1 MPPEKQGKTIWEML
15 MERVR
20 GGGNGAGVAF
30 ENPLELRIGS
40 RVNVPF
46 SNGPEFENYDFTVK
60 EIREF
65 TRRIGAQDFRFTDY
79 VLAGVNKSSFDADQ
93 ALTAKLR
100 TVPNKAGGKDSLLL
114 RLYDEF
120 GFAEDFLAV
129 VKDDTGVFE
138 MTDDEPAASATFNRI
153 NDLRTSYEAVVLAV
167 SETTP
172 DGKATQGKTE
182 VLKVEYWDYW
192 RELEG
197 GGKEFVFVEMN
208 SDSGWIQIWRGREFF
223 T

>member
-1 MPPEKQGKTIWEML
+1 

-93 ALTAKLR
+93 ALTVKLR

-153 NDLRTSYEAVVLAV
+153 NDLRTSYEAAVLAV